1 MTDIAELS
9 PIERVQAIED
19 WIKQQPQID
28 IPVNHYFAGGV
39 YEREM
44 IAPANSTFTGKI
56 HLTEHLAKLI
66 SGTMTITDG
75 DTAGTFTG
83 PKTFISKPGDKRA
96 GIAHTECVFS
106 TFHAI
111 DEQPIDD
118 IEKALVVDT
127 IEQYRLAQDKTGA
140 LCHL

>member
-1 MTDIAELS
+1 MDISELK

-19 WIKQQPQID
+19 YIKEQPQLD

-44 IAPANSTFTGKI
+44 LAPANSMFTGKI
-56 HLTEHLAKLI
+56 HLTEHIAKLV

-96 GIAHTECVFS
+96 GIAHTDCVFS

-111 DEQPIDD
+111 DEQQIDE
-118 IEKALVVDT
+118 IEKQLVVDT
-127 IEQYRLAQDKTGA
+127 IEQYQIEQQKMRGLK
-140 LCHL
+140 

>member
-1 MTDIAELS
+1 MDISELK

-19 WIKQQPQID
+19 YIKEQPQID

-44 IAPANSTFTGKI
+44 LAPANSMFTGKI
-56 HLTEHLAKLI
+56 HLTEHIAKLV

-96 GIAHTECVFS
+96 GIAHTDCVFS

-118 IEKALVVDT
+118 IEKQLVVDT
-127 IEQYRLAQDKTGA
+127 IEQYQIEQQKMRGLK
-140 LCHL
+140 

>member
-1 MTDIAELS
+1 MMDIAELK

-19 WIKQQPQID
+19 WIKEQPQID
-28 IPVNHYFAGGV
+28 IPVRHYFGGGV

-44 IAPANSTFTGKI
+44 TAPANSTFTGKI
-56 HLTEHLAKLI
+56 HLTEHLAKLV
-66 SGTMTITDG
+66 SGTMTISDG

-83 PKTFISKPGDKRA
+83 PVTFVSKPGDKRV

-111 DEQPIDD
+111 GDERD
-118 IEKALVVDT
+118 IEKIEQALVVDT
-127 IEQYRLAQDKTGA
+127 IEQYQLEQQKLRGLE
-140 LCHL
+140 

>member
-1 MTDIAELS
+1 MDISELK

-19 WIKQQPQID
+19 YIKEQPQLD

-44 IAPANSTFTGKI
+44 LAPANSMFTGKI
-56 HLTEHLAKLI
+56 HLTEHIAKLV

-96 GIAHTECVFS
+96 GIAHTDCVFS
-106 TFHAI
+106 TFHSI
-111 DEQPIDD
+111 EEQPIDE
-118 IEKALVVDT
+118 IEKQLVVDT
-127 IEQYRLAQDKTGA
+127 IEQYQIEQQKMRGLK
-140 LCHL
+140 